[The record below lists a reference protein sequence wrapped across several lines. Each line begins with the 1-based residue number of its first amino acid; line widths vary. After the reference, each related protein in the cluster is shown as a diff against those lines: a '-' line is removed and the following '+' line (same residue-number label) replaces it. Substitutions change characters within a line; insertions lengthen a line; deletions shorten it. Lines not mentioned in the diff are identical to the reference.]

1 MPSNLKTTLKVNER
15 SLAETISRAD
25 DDALLFKSVDG
36 ETLRPL
42 YDLHRQRYVV
52 YWEIME

>member
-52 YWEIME
+52 YREIME